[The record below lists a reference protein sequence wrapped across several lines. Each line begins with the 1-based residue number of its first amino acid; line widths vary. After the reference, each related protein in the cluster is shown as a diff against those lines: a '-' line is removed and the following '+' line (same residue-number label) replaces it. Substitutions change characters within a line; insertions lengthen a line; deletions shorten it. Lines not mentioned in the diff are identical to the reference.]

1 MAALLSDAIKKIP
14 SLADNLKPGL
24 QALRRNDRNAVSIED
39 SRKLSGSIDIDK
51 ALESEYPNENRWDY
65 CIGVRRT
72 THSDSIVWVEVHP
85 ANSRS
90 VSDMLAKAKWLKS
103 WLTSSGKPLRVLCP
117 GRLDLRWVP
126 TGRVGFPRGSRQSK
140 SLAQAGI
147 GFPERRIVLD

>member
-65 CIGVRRT
+65 CIGLRRT
-72 THSDSIVWVEVHP
+72 THSDSLVWVEVHP

-103 WLTSSGKPLRVLCP
+103 WLKSSGRPLGVLCS
-117 GRLDLRWVP
+117 GGLDLRWVP
-126 TGRVGFPRGSRQSK
+126 TGRVGFRRGSRQSTL
-140 SLAQAGI
+140 LAQAGI